1 MRVSDLI
8 ALLKKEFEINEE
20 ISLMINANQTANPKL
35 TLKQSEIKE
44 GVKVIVHEILVA

>member
-1 MRVSDLI
+1 MRVSDLT
-8 ALLKKEFEINEE
+8 ALLKGKFEIKGE
-20 ISLMINANQTANPKL
+20 IALMINEKKAADPKL